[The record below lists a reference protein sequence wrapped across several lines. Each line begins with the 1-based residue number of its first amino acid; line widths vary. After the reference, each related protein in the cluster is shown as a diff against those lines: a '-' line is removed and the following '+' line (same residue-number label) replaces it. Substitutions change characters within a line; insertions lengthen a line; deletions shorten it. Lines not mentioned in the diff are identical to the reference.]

1 MGNEVAPYT
10 DLEKEVVSLTVKDLP
25 ADDQPREKAE
35 KYGCGVLSIP
45 DLWALIL
52 RTGTPG
58 NPITQLCR
66 DIMTQNNNSLHTLE
80 RRTRQE
86 LRQIKGIGTTKS
98 IQVEAVMELIK
109 RYCHEEMPQEECISS
124 SQQIYNYMRHEI
136 GNRDHE
142 EVWVLLLNRRNQV
155 KKRVCLTKG
164 TAVASLFD
172 VKLAIKHAILEN
184 AEGVILC
191 HNHPSGNTLPSTQ
204 DDNITRDLKR
214 ACEFMHLRLL
224 DHVIVTANG
233 YYSYHDNGRVC

>member
-1 MGNEVAPYT
+1 MTPYA
-10 DLEKEVVSLTVKDLP
+10 DLEKEAVSLTVKDLP
-25 ADDQPREKAE
+25 VDDQPRERAE
-35 KYGCGVLSIP
+35 KYGCGVLSVP

-58 NPITQLCR
+58 NPITKLCR
-66 DIMTQNNNSLHTLE
+66 DIMGANNNSLHTLE

-109 RYCHEEMPQEECISS
+109 RYCHEEIPKEESIAG

-136 GNRDHE
+136 GNQDHE
-142 EVWVLLLNRRNQV
+142 EVWVLLLNRRNQI

-164 TAVASLFD
+164 TAIASLFD
-172 VKLAIKHAILEN
+172 VKSTIKTALLEN
-184 AEGVILC
+184 AEGMILC

-204 DDNITRDLKR
+204 DDNITRDLKK
-214 ACEFMHLRLL
+214 ACDFLHIRLL

-233 YYSYHDNGRVC
+233 YYSYHDNNRIC

>member
-1 MGNEVAPYT
+1 MGNVMAPYA
-10 DLEKEVVSLTVKDLP
+10 DLEKEGASLTVKDLP

-66 DIMTQNNNSLHTLE
+66 DIMAQNNNSLHTLE

-109 RYCHEEMPQEECISS
+109 RYCHEEIPKEESITSS
-124 SQQIYNYMRHEI
+124 EQVYKYMRHEI
-136 GNRDHE
+136 GNSDHE
-142 EVWVLLLNRRNQV
+142 EVWILLVNRMNKV
-155 KKRVCLTKG
+155 IKRICLTKG
-164 TAVASLFD
+164 TGTASLFD
-172 VKLAIKHAILEN
+172 VKTAIKYALLEN
-184 AEGVILC
+184 AEGIFLT
-191 HNHPSGNTLPSTQ
+191 HNHPSGNLRPSVP
-204 DDNITRDLKR
+204 DDNITRELKK
-214 ACEFMHLRLL
+214 ACDYMKLRML

-233 YYSYHDNGRVC
+233 YYSYHDNGRL

>member
-1 MGNEVAPYT
+1 MMEPYEE
-10 DLEKEVVSLTVKDLP
+10 LENTVSSLTVKDLP
-25 ADDQPREKAE
+25 TEDQPREKAE
-35 KYGCGVLSIP
+35 RYGCGVLSTP

-58 NPITQLCR
+58 NPITKLCR
-66 DIMTQNNNSLHTLE
+66 DIMGENNNSLHTLE

-86 LRQIKGIGTTKS
+86 LRNIKGIGTTKS

-109 RYCHEEMPQEECISS
+109 RYCHEEIPEEECIAS

-142 EVWVLLLNRRNQV
+142 EVWIMLLNRRNQI

-164 TAVASLFD
+164 TGVASLFD
-172 VKLAIKHAILEN
+172 VKAAIKQAIINN

-191 HNHPSGNTLPSTQ
+191 HNHPSGNKIPSTE
-204 DDNITRDLKR
+204 DDNITRELKR
-214 ACEFMHLRLL
+214 ACDLLHLRML
-224 DHVIVTANG
+224 DHLIVTANG
-233 YYSYHDNGRVC
+233 YYSYHDNARLL